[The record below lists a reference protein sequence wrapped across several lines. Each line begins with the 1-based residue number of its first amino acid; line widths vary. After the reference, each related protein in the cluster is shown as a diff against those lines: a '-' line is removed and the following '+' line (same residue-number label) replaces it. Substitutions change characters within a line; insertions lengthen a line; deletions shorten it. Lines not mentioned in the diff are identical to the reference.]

1 MAAAPTCRGRRTS
14 RWRGPRPRPS
24 SGFSSRFPARG
35 GVTSVRRARFR
46 HAHTTPFR
54 RGSSAHLVRAC
65 TSCGDQVGR
74 TAGRSRSRYE
84 RRRWRPTYVGSSSK
98 RTTTWRTSTSRGD
111 GERVGS
117 QLVLVCAHGSRDAC
131 CARARHGGLRSARRA
146 CPATESSG
154 SRPIRAAIASRR
166 TCSSSRREYSSG
178 RVDPENAVALTASAL
193 GGADRARP
201 LPGPYVLR
209 RAGAG
214 GGASR
219 FDGRS
224 GSCGLQTFASCPS
237 TARAY
242 GSATG
247 VEKSTRRPSRRPPAR
262 SSRPAAVLS
271 RRHSACS
278 PRSSFDARDC

>member
-1 MAAAPTCRGRRTS
+1 MVAAPTCRGRRTS

-24 SGFSSRFPARG
+24 SGFSSRFQARG

-65 TSCGDQVGR
+65 TSCGDRVGR
-74 TAGRSRSRYE
+74 TAGRSRSWYE

-98 RTTTWRTSTSRGD
+98 RTTTWRTSTSKPTASR
-111 GERVGS
+111 RAAK
-117 QLVLVCAHGSRDAC
+117 LVLVCGHGSRDAC
-131 CARARHGGLRSARRA
+131 CARLGTAVYGALDSRFLDVELWLSSHQGGHRF
-146 CPATESSG
+146 
-154 SRPIRAAIASRR
+154 AANVLVLPTGIQL
-166 TCSSSRREYSSG
+166 G

-193 GGADRARP
+193 AGANRARP

-214 GGASR
+214 GG
-219 FDGRS
+219 GRDPAGARARARS
-224 GSCGLQTFASCPS
+224 QTFASCPS
-237 TARAY
+237 RVRAY

-247 VEKSTRRPSRRPPAR
+247 AETSTRRPSRRPPAR
-262 SSRPAAVLS
+262 SSRPAAVPS
-271 RRHSACS
+271 RRRSACL
-278 PRSSFDARDC
+278 PRSSFDAREC